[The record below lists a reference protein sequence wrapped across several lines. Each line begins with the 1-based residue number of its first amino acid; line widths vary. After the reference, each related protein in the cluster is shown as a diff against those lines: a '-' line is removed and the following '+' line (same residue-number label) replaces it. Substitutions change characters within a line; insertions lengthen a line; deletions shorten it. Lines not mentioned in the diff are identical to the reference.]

1 MYNIQGDDQILLR
14 VFLSISL
21 RIKVD
26 GWVLMYGYIFIYI
39 MINNIYVPGSV
50 VILG

>member
-26 GWVLMYGYIFIYI
+26 GWVLMYGYIYI